1 MAADPI
7 PSRST
12 AWANGPI
19 PDLLLGAGGAYLLSA
34 VLIAL
39 VARDA
44 VAADWPLTVTWC
56 IAILINSPH
65 YGATLLRIYEHR
77 EERRKYAL
85 FAVWA
90 TLLIAFAFVV
100 ALYQPF
106 MGALL
111 VTVFLT
117 WSPWHFAGQNY
128 GIALMFLRRSG
139 VEITPWA
146 KRLLYASFL
155 LSFALTLLA
164 LHVVG
169 SNSIQA
175 PTRNEG
181 YASLSLLNLGI
192 PGPIATVLMIGCAG
206 AYLLSLIGAA
216 VLLRRK
222 ATLRELVPVASLV
235 LCQALWFT
243 VPSILDLERA
253 WSTPTLAFAA
263 IWISGVHSL
272 QYLWVTF
279 YYAKRSAPGTRLP
292 AFLAKATLAGNAVFV
307 LPGLIFV
314 PRLFGTDV
322 SFEAGLSVLVFSVV
336 NIHHFVLD
344 GAVWKLR
351 DGRVARVLLRG
362 DTGIAQDSAPIRT
375 RKLRWL
381 STAVWSVFALCV
393 AIEVG
398 ELARQQAEKR
408 GAFAIVGALL
418 DGLDWVG
425 RPHEF
430 SRIRIGRILLERGD
444 LAGAQ
449 VQFERS
455 ARDRPSLAA
464 WGGLGRALERAGD
477 LRAAAEAYDAGLELD
492 PADPALLRSAGFVRL
507 RIGQPDRAA
516 ELFERSLEWEPDH
529 ERTRRGLERAQR
541 GLERASKAP
550 SS

>member
-1 MAADPI
+1 MYESYFALHEPAFSITPDPRFLWLSETHEEGLAALRYGI
-7 PSRST
+7 RQRK
-12 AWANGPI
+12 GFI
-19 PDLLLGAGGAYLLSA
+19 LLTGEVGAGK
-34 VLIAL
+34 
-39 VARDA
+39 
-44 VAADWPLTVTWC
+44 T
-56 IAILINSPH
+56 
-65 YGATLLRIYEHR
+65 TLL
-77 EERRKYAL
+77 
-85 FAVWA
+85 
-90 TLLIAFAFVV
+90 T
-100 ALYQPF
+100 
-106 MGALL
+106 
-111 VTVFLT
+111 
-117 WSPWHFAGQNY
+117 
-128 GIALMFLRRSG
+128 
-139 VEITPWA
+139 
-146 KRLLYASFL
+146 
-155 LSFALTLLA
+155 
-164 LHVVG
+164 
-169 SNSIQA
+169 
-175 PTRNEG
+175 
-181 YASLSLLNLGI
+181 
-192 PGPIATVLMIGCAG
+192 
-206 AYLLSLIGAA
+206 LIGAA
-216 VLLRRK
+216 VLLGRK

-253 WSTPTLAFAA
+253 WSTHTLAFAA

-279 YYAKRSAPGTRLP
+279 YYAKRSAPGTCLP

-307 LPGLIFV
+307 LPGLVFL
-314 PRLFGTDV
+314 PRLFGADV

-351 DGRVARVLLRG
+351 DGRVARMLLRG

-398 ELARQQAEKR
+398 ELARQQAERR

-464 WGGLGRALERAGD
+464 WGGLGRALERGGD
-477 LRAAAEAYDAGLELD
+477 LHAAAEAYEAGLELD
-492 PADPALLRSAGFVRL
+492 PANPALLRSAGFVRL
-507 RIGQPDRAA
+507 RMGQPDRAA

-529 ERTRRGLERAQR
+529 ERTRRALKNARR
-541 GLERASKAP
+541 GIERASEAP